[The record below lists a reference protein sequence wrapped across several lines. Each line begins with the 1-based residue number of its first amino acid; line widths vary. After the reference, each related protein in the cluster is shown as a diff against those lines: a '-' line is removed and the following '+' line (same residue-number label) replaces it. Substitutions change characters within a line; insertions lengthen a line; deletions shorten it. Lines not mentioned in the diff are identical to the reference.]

1 MSAHRLFL
9 ALWPTAAMQSE
20 LADAARAV
28 MESARGGREIPR
40 ESLHLTLAFL
50 GSVPEASLPT
60 LRELASAAP
69 WKLAADARRVGD
81 GLPAGGA
88 PQTGDAL
95 RASGGPWADDGLRA
109 GSGPRAGD
117 GPRANDGLRAD
128 DELRTAG
135 TAPSSLDVTLD
146 AIDYW
151 PRSQLLCAMA
161 SRTPGGAAQLAEAL
175 RQSLVAAGFSP
186 DLKPFRAHVTLA
198 RQVRARP
205 AARGMSPVKWT
216 FDDFALIESRTG
228 PAGSLYS
235 VLERWPLGRA

>member
-60 LRELASAAP
+60 LRKLASATP
-69 WKLAADARRVGD
+69 SKLAADARRVGD

-88 PQTGDAL
+88 SRTGDAL
-95 RASGGPWADDGLRA
+95 RAGGGRRAD
-109 GSGPRAGD
+109 D
-117 GPRANDGLRAD
+117 GPRADDARRA
-128 DELRTAG
+128 AG